1 MYGLNSK
8 LKLGEPAEKLQN
20 NLKIRGISNLN
31 SVIVSRVLRIL
42 VSQNMF
48 KSLYNEIFNID
59 RFVE

>member
-1 MYGLNSK
+1 MNSK
-8 LKLGEPAEKLQN
+8 LKLGEPAKKLQN